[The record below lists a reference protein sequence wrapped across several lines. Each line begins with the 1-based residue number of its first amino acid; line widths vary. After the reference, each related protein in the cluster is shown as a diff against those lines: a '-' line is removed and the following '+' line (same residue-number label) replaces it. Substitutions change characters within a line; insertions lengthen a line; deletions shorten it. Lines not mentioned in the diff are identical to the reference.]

1 MKVLMTKELSEALE
15 KLPVDRIK
23 SFIHA
28 IDRIKDLNKTEIL
41 ALDKTVKLSKE
52 GSIDFYAYE
61 ISDPYYVLFAFKP
74 KKTMILLDVM
84 EIVNGDT
91 LKFLALSKKLNAK
104 EHA

>member
-1 MKVLMTKELSEALE
+1 MKVLMTKELTEALE
-15 KLPVDRIK
+15 KLPIERIK
-23 SFIHA
+23 SFISA
-28 IDRIKDLNKTEIL
+28 IDRIKDLNKTEML
-41 ALDKTVKLSKE
+41 ALDKTVKLSRE

-84 EIVNGDT
+84 EIVDGNS
-91 LKFLALSKKLNAK
+91 LKFLAFSKKLDSK